1 MPHQNSSAIKLPSSH
16 GGLAYVPAFHF
27 DETKSCYCHSGLAF
41 GACCKQNELSQSVP
55 KGINVINN
63 FISATDCKRFIRFA
77 EKQKRAWLTVVD
89 SNKSVGK
96 NIYKRDPSRVTQ
108 NVSLGKKQDQA
119 TEWIRTACL
128 ERLRNAEPQWFESPQ
143 LLRYEP
149 NGKYNL
155 HSDAEHFDHETKQF
169 YRFIDRDFSLLIYLN
184 DNYEGGGIS
193 FPWLNYTY
201 QPKAGDLVFFPSNH
215 IFSHESLPI
224 EAGNKYALV
233 SWGALKGTAR
243 VKRPKGMIGL

>member
-1 MPHQNSSAIKLPSSH
+1 MAHQNSSALQSPSIQE
-16 GGLAYVPAFHF
+16 GLAYVSAFHF
-27 DETKSCYCHSGLAF
+27 DGSKPCYCRSGLTF
-41 GACCKQNELSQSVP
+41 GNCCKQSEFSENIP
-55 KGINVINN
+55 KGISVIND
-63 FISATDCKRFIRFA
+63 FISPTECKRFIRFA

-89 SNKSVGK
+89 SKKTVGK
-96 NIYKRDPSRVTQ
+96 NLYKRDPSRVTQ
-108 NVSLGKKQDQA
+108 TVNLGKKQEQA
-119 TEWIRTACL
+119 IQWIRAACL
-128 ERLRNAEPQWFESPQ
+128 EKLTKAEPQWFESPQ
-143 LLRYEP
+143 LLRYEA

-224 EAGNKYALV
+224 VSGNKYALV
-233 SWGALKGTAR
+233 SWGAFKGTAR
-243 VKRPKGMIGL
+243 VNRPKGMIGL